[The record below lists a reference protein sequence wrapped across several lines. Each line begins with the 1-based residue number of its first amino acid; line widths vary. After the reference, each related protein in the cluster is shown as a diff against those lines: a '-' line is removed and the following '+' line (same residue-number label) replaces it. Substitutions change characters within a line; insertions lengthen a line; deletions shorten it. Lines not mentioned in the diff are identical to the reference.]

1 MLLLRSL
8 NEIRGRRAMVE
19 GAKDAGQ
26 SRHSS
31 RSPVSMVAFFGW
43 PIFFGPIFLP
53 KKLGQVHFLA
63 IGK

>member
-1 MLLLRSL
+1 
-8 NEIRGRRAMVE
+8 MVE